1 MHIVEMVNDILQS
14 IYVYMPQEILII
26 LLAGLTLIVYES
38 IKNGKKEL
46 IIKVDKKYYRPLE
59 IDYLRG
65 DPRKAFK
72 RLNYKLKHTLKDL
85 VRDMLDS
92 DIKLFKKQI

>member
-38 IKNGKKEL
+38 IKNG
-46 IIKVDKKYYRPLE
+46 
-59 IDYLRG
+59 
-65 DPRKAFK
+65 
-72 RLNYKLKHTLKDL
+72 
-85 VRDMLDS
+85 
-92 DIKLFKKQI
+92 

>member
-38 IKNGKKEL
+38 IKN
-46 IIKVDKKYYRPLE
+46 R
-59 IDYLRG
+59 
-65 DPRKAFK
+65 
-72 RLNYKLKHTLKDL
+72 
-85 VRDMLDS
+85 
-92 DIKLFKKQI
+92 

>member
-38 IKNGKKEL
+38 VKNGKKE
-46 IIKVDKKYYRPLE
+46 K
-59 IDYLRG
+59 
-65 DPRKAFK
+65 
-72 RLNYKLKHTLKDL
+72 
-85 VRDMLDS
+85 
-92 DIKLFKKQI
+92 